1 MARWLVTQRDRQF
14 TAKDLAELQQLAQQ
28 GQLGAGDMI
37 QPPGASDWLYAVEL
51 PELKD
56 VIKRD
61 TSFDD
66 DEFPVRR
73 GIPNSVLAIVALLII
88 GAGGFVM
95 YDYAQKLQATD
106 LELLGGENGLQLTEL
121 LVTEEGGAPLYSTP
135 EGGSAATTL
144 PHNAKLQLLSKRKDR
159 KVEGQPRQGRYQIR
173 AENGA
178 EGWVAT
184 DTVIPG
190 YQFADEKT
198 QKDYDPI
205 YNPDRYVFVKN
216 SSWMQLPNQQEK
228 NTTLFQFLLQNK
240 SKFEMTDLV
249 LIATIKDKNDR
260 VLEGVEI
267 PIEGSIAPYSSVE
280 VGTLMPEELEDPTA
294 GLLGGR
300 MMTTRLFNDLSKEDP
315 DLSLR
320 WSVGVEVQMDSE
332 GFVEANIDLLELRAI
347 PKKLD

>member
-1 MARWLVTQRDRQF
+1 MARWLVTQGDRQF
-14 TAKDLAELQQLAQQ
+14 SAQDLRELQQLARD
-28 GQLGAGDMI
+28 GRLGPGDMV
-37 QPPGASDWLYAVEL
+37 QPPGASDWLYATEL
-51 PELKD
+51 PELKGLFQ
-56 VIKRD
+56 D
-61 TSFDD
+61 TSGGLDD
-66 DEFPVRR
+66 DLDYKPRSLPQV
-73 GIPNSVLAIVALLII
+73 PLAIALLLLII
-88 GAGGFVM
+88 GGGYM
-95 YDYAQKLQATD
+95 ANHYANQIPDAAD
-106 LELLGGENGLQLTEL
+106 LELLGESGLALTEML
-121 LVTEEGGAPLYSTP
+121 ITADPANLRAKPEEGASTV
-135 EGGSAATTL
+135 GSV
-144 PHNAKLQLLSKRKDR
+144 AKDSKVQLIAKRGDYYHIKSDS
-159 KVEGQPRQGRYQIR
+159 G
-173 AENGA
+173 
-178 EGWVAT
+178 EGWVGVMDVVPA
-184 DTVIPG
+184 
-190 YQFADEKT
+190 YLFADARTRE
-198 QKDYDPI
+198 DYDPI

-260 VLEGVEI
+260 ILEGVEI

-280 VGTLMPEELEDPTA
+280 VGTLMPEELDDPTA

-300 MMTTRLFNDLSKEDP
+300 MMTTRLFTELAEDEP

>member
-1 MARWLVTQRDRQF
+1 MV
-14 TAKDLAELQQLAQQ
+14 
-28 GQLGAGDMI
+28 
-37 QPPGASDWLYAVEL
+37 QPPGASDWLYAAEL
-51 PELKD
+51 PELKGLFKETGGG
-56 VIKRD
+56 I
-61 TSFDD
+61 DD
-66 DEFPVRR
+66 DLDYKPRSLPQV
-73 GIPNSVLAIVALLII
+73 PLAIALLLLII
-88 GAGGFVM
+88 GGGYM
-95 YDYAQKLQATD
+95 TYHYANQIPDAAELD
-106 LELLGGENGLQLTEL
+106 LLGESGLALTEML
-121 LVTEEGGAPLYSTP
+121 ITSDPASLRSKPEDGSSTVGSVPKDSKVQLV
-135 EGGSAATTL
+135 
-144 PHNAKLQLLSKRKDR
+144 AKRGEYYHIKSDS
-159 KVEGQPRQGRYQIR
+159 G
-173 AENGA
+173 
-178 EGWVAT
+178 EGWVSVMDVVPA
-184 DTVIPG
+184 
-190 YQFADEKT
+190 YLFADARTRE
-198 QKDYDPI
+198 DYDPI

-260 VLEGVEI
+260 ILEGVEI
-267 PIEGSIAPYSSVE
+267 PLEGSIAPYSSVE

-300 MMTTRLFNDLSKEDP
+300 MMTTRLFNDLAKEDP